1 MEGMNHMRR
10 VLALGLAM
18 LLLTLSAGAETLELC
33 LSNLGEGEWVLD
45 PPFDDEVLTVECWH
59 WQPDCALIPDEE
71 VYQFVFE
78 GVAPGDRTV
87 LLMLMRGDT
96 VYMCADIALMVDENL
111 QPAIY
116 NIVIKPGVYLE
127 EIDDWEEEEV
137 KDWPY

>member
-10 VLALGLAM
+10 ALALGLAM

-96 VYMCADIALMVDENL
+96 VYMYADMELMVDENL

-116 NIVIKPGVYLE
+116 HIEIVPGVYLE
-127 EIDDWEEEEV
+127 ETDDWEE
-137 KDWPY
+137 